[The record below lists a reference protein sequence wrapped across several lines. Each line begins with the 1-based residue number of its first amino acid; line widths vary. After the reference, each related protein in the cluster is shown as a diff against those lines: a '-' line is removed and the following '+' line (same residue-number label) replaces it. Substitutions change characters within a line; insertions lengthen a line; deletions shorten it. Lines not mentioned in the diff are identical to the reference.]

1 VDGLYEQLRI
11 AIHAIWRRR
20 WLALA
25 VAWGLSL
32 AGWLA
37 IALIPNSYESTAR
50 VYAQMQSIL
59 PDKMGITSAERQ
71 NDLLRVKQ
79 TLTSTENLEKVVRRT
94 DLNLL
99 IGSERDL
106 AAQVEKLRENIK
118 ITAQQDNLFE
128 ITASSGVG
136 GFSNAQN
143 ARTSSAIVQNLLDL
157 FVEENLSGDR
167 AETGQSLTFLDD
179 ELRRRE
185 RQLQEAEQR
194 RVEFETRFMGLLP
207 GEGSIDQRMSAAR
220 LELSNVEQQLVA
232 AQGSLQA
239 LRGQLAGT
247 PSSISTPTF
256 SGGAAPSAGFATSQ
270 LGALEAQLS
279 QARAKGWTDSHPDVV
294 TTRAQIERLR
304 PAAAAERANAPSSSG
319 PSSISTPNPAFTSLR
334 AMAAERE
341 AQVAAASARR
351 NQITQ
356 AMQQLA
362 SKQAEEPGMAAEQAR
377 LNRDYEVLKRQYDK
391 LLEDR
396 EQVRLRSDVQTKTN
410 AVNFRI
416 LEPPSRPNVPVAPNR
431 PLLLTLI
438 LLVACAGGA
447 GAAFVRGQL
456 QATFPTQS
464 RLEQVTGLP
473 VLGTIGEVI
482 TPDRRAEAQQ
492 RLKWFAGGG
501 AALAGSYAVLMLV
514 EFWQRSTVA

>member
-1 VDGLYEQLRI
+1 
-11 AIHAIWRRR
+11 
-20 WLALA
+20 
-25 VAWGLSL
+25 
-32 AGWLA
+32 
-37 IALIPNSYESTAR
+37 
-50 VYAQMQSIL
+50 
-59 PDKMGITSAERQ
+59 
-71 NDLLRVKQ
+71 
-79 TLTSTENLEKVVRRT
+79 
-94 DLNLL
+94 L
-99 IGSERDL
+99 IGSERDM
-106 AAQVEKLRENIK
+106 AAQVENLRENIK
-118 ITAQQDNLFE
+118 ITAQADNLFE
-128 ITASSGVG
+128 ISASSGVG

-143 ARTSSAIVQNLLDL
+143 ARTAAAVVQNLLDL

-194 RVEFETRFMGLLP
+194 RVEFETRFMGMLP

-220 LELSNVEQQLVA
+220 LELSNVEQQLVT
-232 AQGSLQA
+232 AQSSLNA
-239 LRGQLAGT
+239 LRSQMSGV
-247 PSSISTPTF
+247 PSTISTPTF
-256 SGGAAPSAGFATSQ
+256 SGGGGAVSPGVASSQ
-270 LGALEAQLS
+270 LAALEAQLS
-279 QARAKGWTDSHPDVV
+279 QARARGWTDSHPDVV
-294 TTRAQIERLR
+294 SARAQIERLR
-304 PAAAAERANAPSSSG
+304 PAAAAERANVPAAG
-319 PSSISTPNPAFTSLR
+319 PSSISAPNPAFTSLR

-341 AQVAAASARR
+341 AQVAAATARR

-356 AMQQLA
+356 AMQLLA

-396 EQVRLRSDVQTKTN
+396 EQVRLRSDVQTKTD

-438 LLVACAGGA
+438 LFVACGA
-447 GAAFVRGQL
+447 GAGVAFAKGQI
-456 QATFPTQS
+456 QTTFTTES
-464 RLEQVTGLP
+464 RLEQITGLP
-473 VLGTIGEVI
+473 VLGSVGEVV
-482 TPDRRAEAQQ
+482 TADRKAEQQQ
-492 RLKWFAGGG
+492 RLKWFAGAG